1 MSSYIR
7 STLAIAGSA
16 LLGLIFS
23 TLQTGQVLADEMPQQ
38 STSRPYLMGVF
49 PHLPPRELEKVFAPM
64 AADLA
69 EVINHDILFRSS
81 TTYEKFTARLDKQEF
96 DIAFVQPFDYVRAA
110 DNHGYLP
117 LATRTQRLSAIL
129 VAKPESRLTDSA
141 SLKGKGISL
150 PPESA
155 AVSHLVK
162 NHLMKKGLDL
172 ATDIRIS
179 HHRSHIS
186 CMQQVLIGAAD
197 ACGTAAPALRF
208 FEKRMKVKLKT
219 VMRTMDIPHALFS
232 IHPRVPK
239 KEREKIRQRI
249 LNWANTEKGRALL
262 KRGSLKPFVAISDA
276 DYDIVRKMEIAQAYT
291 SK

>member
-1 MSSYIR
+1 
-7 STLAIAGSA
+7 
-16 LLGLIFS
+16 
-23 TLQTGQVLADEMPQQ
+23 
-38 STSRPYLMGVF
+38 SRPYVMGVF

-81 TTYEKFTARLDKQEF
+81 TTYEKFTARLEQQQF
-96 DIAFVQPFDYVRAA
+96 DIAFVQPFDYVKAA

-129 VAKPESRLTDSA
+129 VVKPDSRLTDSN
-141 SLKGKGISL
+141 SLKGKRISL

-162 NHLMKKGLDL
+162 DHLLKNGLNL
-172 ATDIRIS
+172 NTDINIS

-208 FEKRMKVKLKT
+208 FEKRMKVKLKI
-219 VMRTMDIPHALFS
+219 VMRTIDIPHTLFA
-232 IHPRVPK
+232 IHPRVPEA
-239 KEREKIRQRI
+239 EREKIQ
-249 LNWANTEKGRALL
+249 
-262 KRGSLKPFVAISDA
+262 
-276 DYDIVRKMEIAQAYT
+276 
-291 SK
+291 